1 MIINTTD
8 LGTLVI
14 TQPATDLPAIRI
26 SLNVAVGGSLPSG
39 GTEGQVLRKVSSA
52 PYDAIWAQDKD
63 AEWGQIVGDITEQ
76 SDLITALNSKQ
87 SVSGMGAYETVSHAA
102 SSYYPRNGNP
112 SGFLVSTDLAGLLST
127 TSANALYYP
136 LSANPAAYL
145 TASSLSGYITAQT
158 ASATFQPLS
167 AMGAY
172 ETTSHAASTY
182 YPIANPAGYITAN
195 VLDDFLTTTEASEV
209 YQTQANMA
217 YYIRTIDAADAFKDV
232 YYPLHSNPANYLT
245 ASSLPPLNYL
255 PLAGGTM
262 NAGALQVF
270 TTDTGGNDS
279 EVGAWGFGVERPS
292 AGKVAYFEPDQI
304 RIYDSTHPFGM
315 ALTAAAIT
323 FPDQTQQTTAAVTA
337 DLTPYE
343 TTVHA
348 ANTYQTLSGM
358 ASYATQTYVGS
369 QGFITGTTAAA
380 SFYPLNSNPAGYLTT
395 ATLPVSTSSKTV
407 MTAYNQ
413 TGAVI
418 PKGAVIYISSAHGND
433 PQVSLSQANSEAA
446 SAYTI
451 GVAQDAVANNSN
463 GTFITSGLLENFATS
478 TFGIDGTPLYLSPT
492 VAGGLTAT
500 KPFAPYHYVRIGTV
514 VRSHPTAGTVFIN
527 ITNGFQLDEMSDVAS
542 TAPLNNNV
550 LTFESSSGMW
560 KDKSVTTALGYVPAN
575 IAGDTFTGKLNI
587 NNGLTAVPLNI
598 GSNVIPASSVAGD
611 IWIAQQQLFYKDSL
625 GILRNTV
632 STSTSNSFTNWQNI
646 NQQSSAIPSLSVT
659 QTGAGG
665 AVLITNTG
673 AGYSLKVEDAASPD
687 ATPFVIDANGR
698 VGIGVTPDAT
708 VALTVDSTGIKFS
721 DASTQVTAFLPAN
734 YLTASTIAA
743 TYAPLASPTFTGD
756 PKAPTPLTADNDTSI
771 ATTAFVKAQG
781 YLTSAPVTT
790 VAGRTG
796 AVTLSTTDISGLSTT
811 YFPFAGGQITGR
823 TGIGIAADA
832 TAYLSIA
839 AGGIKFNTLTFNP
852 TSVGTAPTGSL
863 YAKEL
868 LLTINGVNYAI
879 PARLV

>member
-337 DLTPYE
+337 DLTPYL
-343 TTVHA
+343 TSATA
-348 ANTYQTLSGM
+348 ASTYQPISAMSVYAPL
-358 ASYATQTYVGS
+358 ASPVFTGDARCVTPATSDNDTS
-369 QGFITGTTAAA
+369 IATTAFVKAQSYITATALTPYAPIA
-380 SFYPLNSNPAGYLTT
+380 SPTFTGDPKAPTPATSDNDTSIATT
-395 ATLPVSTSSKTV
+395 AFVK
-407 MTAYNQ
+407 
-413 TGAVI
+413 
-418 PKGAVIYISSAHGND
+418 
-433 PQVSLSQANSEAA
+433 
-446 SAYTI
+446 
-451 GVAQDAVANNSN
+451 AQS
-463 GTFITSGLLENFATS
+463 
-478 TFGIDGTPLYLSPT
+478 Y
-492 VAGGLTAT
+492 
-500 KPFAPYHYVRIGTV
+500 
-514 VRSHPTAGTVFIN
+514 
-527 ITNGFQLDEMSDVAS
+527 
-542 TAPLNNNV
+542 APLNNPQFTGQASFYRTSVGNLLSLSLVNV
-550 LTFESSSGMW
+550 GDLGINIESQQNGADFIKFYSVINGTPTNRFTVGSYGQVFANKIGVGVQPDATVALTVDSTGIKFSDGSIQTSAVANPAAYALLSGA
-560 KDKSVTTALGYVPAN
+560 S
-575 IAGDTFTGKLNI
+575 FTGKVNI
-587 NNGLTAVPLNI
+587 NNGLTSVPLNI
-598 GSNVIPASSVAGD
+598 GSNVTPTTSVAGD
-611 IWIAQQQLFYKDSL
+611 VWIAQQQLFYKDST
-625 GILRNTV
+625 GTLRNTV

-646 NQQSSAIPSLSVT
+646 TQQSSTIPSLTVVQS
-659 QTGAGG
+659 GAGG
-665 AVLITNTG
+665 ALLVTNTG
-673 AGYSLKVEDAASPD
+673 SGYSFKVEDAASPD
-687 ATPFVIDANGR
+687 ATPFAIDANGR
-698 VGIGVTPDAT
+698 VGIGITPDAT
-708 VALTVDSTGIKFS
+708 VALTVDSTGISFNG
-721 DASTQVTAFLPAN
+721 V
-734 YLTASTIAA
+734 I
-743 TYAPLASPTFTGD
+743 
-756 PKAPTPLTADNDTSI
+756 
-771 ATTAFVKAQG
+771 VK
-781 YLTSAPVTT
+781 
-790 VAGRTG
+790 
-796 AVTLSTTDISGLSTT
+796 
-811 YFPFAGGQITGR
+811 
-823 TGIGIAADA
+823 
-832 TAYLSIA
+832 
-839 AGGIKFNTLTFNP
+839 P
-852 TSVGTAPTGSL
+852 TSVANPPVTSGNMSHSEYL
-863 YAKEL
+863 KEL
-868 LLTINGVNYAI
+868 LITINGVAYAI
-879 PARLV
+879 PLRVV